1 MPHRRS
7 NMRLGRVLALEVLY
21 RWDLLNNDYEEII
34 SDVIRR
40 ENPNQRVIEFLIQ
53 LIHAFFQHKERV
65 DELIR
70 RNSRNWKL
78 ERMHIIDRSILRLA
92 VAELIAIPDVDENIV
107 INEAVELA
115 KTYSTDE
122 ARAFINGV
130 LDSIVKELKS
140 QSRDDGSAS
149 ENN

>member
-1 MPHRRS
+1 
-7 NMRLGRVLALEVLY
+7 MRLGRVLALEVLY

>member
-1 MPHRRS
+1 MPRRRS

-21 RWDLLNNDYEEII
+21 RWDLLNHNYDEIV

-40 ENPNQRVIEFLIQ
+40 ENPNQRVREFLIQ
-53 LIHAFFQHKERV
+53 LVNAFFQHKDQV

-92 VAELIAIPDVDENIV
+92 VTELIAIPDVDENVV

-140 QSRDDGSAS
+140 QSRDDGGTS
-149 ENN
+149 ESN

>member
-1 MPHRRS
+1 
-7 NMRLGRVLALEVLY
+7 MRLGRVLALEVLY

-92 VAELIAIPDVDENIV
+92 VAELIAIPDVDENVV

>member
-1 MPHRRS
+1 
-7 NMRLGRVLALEVLY
+7 MRLGRVLALEVLY
-21 RWDLLNNDYEEII
+21 RWDLLNHNYDEII

-40 ENPNQRVIEFLIQ
+40 ENPNQRVREFLIQ
-53 LIHAFFQHKERV
+53 LINAFFQHKDQV

-70 RNSRNWKL
+70 HNSRNWKL

-92 VAELIAIPDVDENIV
+92 VTELIAIPDVDENVV

-140 QSRDDGSAS
+140 QSRDDGGTS
-149 ENN
+149 ESN